1 MFLLKQK
8 SFLIG
13 LMLAVGL
20 LSFTPQVSQGRGLVP
35 CGGYADD
42 QGTREKPCTFLDIF
56 ALIARVTNWLIAMSG
71 IYAIYNIISNGF
83 WLVLSQGNEESIT
96 THKKGVTN
104 AILGLCLVMIAFMI
118 INFVINAILV
128 SGMKGFKLDLTNP
141 TCYLSPTTQNQCFVP
156 ATKQ

>member
-1 MFLLKQK
+1 MFFLKQK

-13 LMLAVGL
+13 LLLAVGTL
-20 LSFTPQVSQGRGLVP
+20 NFAPQIVQARGLVP
-35 CGGYADD
+35 CGGYLED
-42 QGTREKPCTFLDIF
+42 GTREKPCTFLDIF

-71 IYAIYNIISNGF
+71 IYAIYNIINNAF
-83 WLVLSQGNEESIT
+83 WLVLSQGNEETIT

-128 SGMKGFKLDLTNP
+128 SGKPGFKLDLTNP
-141 TCYLSPTTQNQCFVP
+141 TCYLSPTTQNECFVP
-156 ATKQ
+156 AKN